1 MFMFIGHMSYARST
15 MGLCNCGCI
24 NRNSEQVVLIAGVG
38 VYKGLM
44 YMKYKGSLQC
54 IVYISRYCIC
64 FTWCRILLLV
74 RSFEKRDR
82 LRIHILHVHEKH
94 RPHKCAVCG
103 KSFSQSSSLNKHMRV
118 TISFMLLV
126 CKGEI
131 LIWQTLYLYRLLN
144 SQMIKEV
151 TVYLQERISF
161 LVFGNYQILR
171 LTAWIA

>member
-1 MFMFIGHMSYARST
+1 MSYTRST
-15 MGLCNCGCI
+15 MGLCSCSCI
-24 NRNSEQVVLIAGVG
+24 NRNNEQVVLKAGGGG
-38 VYKGLM
+38 VYTGLM

-64 FTWCRILLLV
+64 FTWCRILLLF

-82 LRIHILHVHEKH
+82 LRIHILNVHEKH

-126 CKGEI
+126 CKGEQ
-131 LIWQTLYLYRLLN
+131 LI
-144 SQMIKEV
+144 
-151 TVYLQERISF
+151 
-161 LVFGNYQILR
+161 
-171 LTAWIA
+171 